1 MARLCFILIFYLISS
16 TAYANILG
24 DRLKQYCAF
33 YPGQT
38 ESTTMC
44 MGYIGGT
51 LDTFRLFERM
61 GTKLYCEPKEAS
73 GDQLIEMTK
82 KYLVDHPSE
91 LHNTAS
97 SLILKMLIEAFPC
110 QQKR

>member
-1 MARLCFILIFYLISS
+1 
-16 TAYANILG
+16 
-24 DRLKQYCAF
+24 
-33 YPGQT
+33 
-38 ESTTMC
+38 
-44 MGYIGGT
+44 
-51 LDTFRLFERM
+51 M